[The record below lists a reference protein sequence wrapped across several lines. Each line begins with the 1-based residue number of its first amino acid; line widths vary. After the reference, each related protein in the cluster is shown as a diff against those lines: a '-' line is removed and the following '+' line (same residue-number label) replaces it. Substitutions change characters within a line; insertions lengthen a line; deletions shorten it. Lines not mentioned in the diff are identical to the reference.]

1 MVYELWKPLQLF
13 APIDHY
19 SNPIVESKSNRDF
32 SYKVQVKVGL
42 RELKIELEK
51 KRAGRFILATN
62 VLDKME
68 LITHTE
74 VLSKYREQQ
83 LVERGFRFLKDPL
96 FLTDSVFLKSPLRNW
111 SSGVNSGFMFVG
123 NYFRSTSTSSNF
135 KPD

>member
-1 MVYELWKPLQLF
+1 MREVP
-13 APIDHY
+13 
-19 SNPIVESKSNRDF
+19 NVSNRDF

-96 FLTDSVFLKSPLRNW
+96 FLTDSVF
-111 SSGVNSGFMFVG
+111 M
-123 NYFRSTSTSSNF
+123 
-135 KPD
+135 